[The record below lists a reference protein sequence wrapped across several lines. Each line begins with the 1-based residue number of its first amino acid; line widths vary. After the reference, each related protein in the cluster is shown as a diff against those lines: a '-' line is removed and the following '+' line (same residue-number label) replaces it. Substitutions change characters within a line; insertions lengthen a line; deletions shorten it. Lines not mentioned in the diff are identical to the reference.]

1 MKQDTPLI
9 LMELVWINVQMDKI
23 IVQLVMQTI
32 QTVQHATQD
41 THLMLIELVW
51 INVQMDKITVQLVIQ
66 PIQTVN
72 I

>member
-32 QTVQHATQD
+32 QTVQHMTQEQD
-41 THLMLIELVW
+41 V
-51 INVQMDKITVQLVIQ
+51 KFSGVID
-66 PIQTVN
+66 
-72 I
+72 